1 MRVSL
6 DFNDTFNTFRGK
18 TLAQQLIAQGDDV
31 YIVTRLNEANRPSVE
46 RYVRTSGINIPSNKI
61 HFTNGAL
68 KYDKLR
74 RLGIRRHYDNNPT
87 EIEAIRK
94 FAPEIRAI
102 KF

>member
-18 TLAQQLIAQGDDV
+18 TLAQQLLAQGYDV
-31 YIVTRLNEANRPSVE
+31 HIVTRLNENNRSSVE
-46 RYVRTSGINIPSNKI
+46 RYVRSSGINIPSNKI
-61 HFTNGAL
+61 HFTNGQL
-68 KYDKLR
+68 KYNKLR
-74 RLGIRRHYDNNPT
+74 QLGIRRHYDNNAT